1 MQEKTQN
8 SQVKGESQFNE
19 LSEAVEFITKKL
31 DQYEAQRKKKEKI
44 INNLQGKVSEMSNE
58 LEALKESL
66 EQQQQYSRKN
76 CIFIHEISEQ
86 KAKKYG

>member
-8 SQVKGESQFNE
+8 SQVKGESQLNE

-31 DQYEAQRKKKEKI
+31 DHYEAQRKKKEKI
-44 INNLQGKVSEMSNE
+44 VNNLLGKVSEMSNE

-66 EQQQQYSRKN
+66 EQ
-76 CIFIHEISEQ
+76 
-86 KAKKYG
+86 